1 MAATTGQLGLVT
13 PTQGTLAGTWG
24 DSVNNGI
31 TEYTNIAIAGTLTLT
46 GDGAVTLANT
56 TGDASASNITS
67 TLTGAG
73 TVTAQFAIVRVTGTL
88 TVAKV
93 VTGPSY
99 SKTYTVVNAATGG
112 IVTFKA
118 SGQTGV
124 SVAVGESAFVYFNGT
139 DYVKLVGT
147 ATAGAAG
154 GSNTQVQFN
163 SSGILSGS
171 SSLTWDGTTLSS
183 TQVNI
188 TGQGTLRL
196 QDTTGGEYVGLRS
209 PSALGASYT
218 LTFPADDG
226 TSGQALITDG
236 SGGLSW
242 STAASGDVYG
252 PGSSTD
258 NAVARFDSTTGKL
271 LQNSVVL
278 IGDTGAVTGVTDLSA
293 SGSVTLSGG
302 TANGVTYLN
311 GSKVLTSGSALTFDG
326 TRLGIGTASPDSLGL
341 LTTEVNGNS
350 LNISRTASTTGRAG
364 WFSQNTAETIRLFSE
379 VYGASATNTGFGL
392 TLAGYGVIQT
402 QGTAS
407 NGLII
412 GTGTNDPLIFG
423 QNNTEGMR
431 LTSTGLGIGTSS
443 PVAPLH
449 VYRASSSS
457 VRIDTDASTSSTQ
470 LNFAIAGTNK
480 WSMYRPSSS
489 NDLRMFDN
497 ATAIDVM
504 TWQVGGNVGIGT
516 SSPTVALDVVG
527 QIKTSG
533 SSFSSPNIQSSG
545 VLRIGTTAAED
556 VRFGTNSTERMRL
569 DSAGNLGLGVTP
581 SAWAVYKSFD
591 SGSCSFN
598 TAGVQGELTSNGFFN
613 ASSQWIYK
621 ATGFANRYV
630 QNLSANG
637 VHAWFNAASGTAGNA
652 ITFTQA
658 MTLDANGDFGL
669 GTTSI
674 AAAGKTIHVNSSTAD
689 ACIRFTNSSSGAT
702 VSDGFKLQINSGDA
716 YLVNYETGFM
726 AFYTSGTERA
736 RITST
741 GDFLVGTTTTNN
753 FGGTVVQTL
762 GSSGIVDVSSAS
774 VAQNGTVNL
783 TASSAGNSFTG
794 FLSVTNFLLSNGNI
808 RTQSLYAIMGRGTNF
823 TATQLGTA
831 NGTTGGASFTVTC
844 TTTGV
849 ITVTNTYAGATQ
861 VNMTFTGH
869 KGG

>member
-1 MAATTGQLGLVT
+1 
-13 PTQGTLAGTWG
+13 
-24 DSVNNGI
+24 
-31 TEYTNIAIAGTLTLT
+31 
-46 GDGAVTLANT
+46 
-56 TGDASASNITS
+56 
-67 TLTGAG
+67 
-73 TVTAQFAIVRVTGTL
+73 
-88 TVAKV
+88 
-93 VTGPSY
+93 
-99 SKTYTVVNAATGG
+99 
-112 IVTFKA
+112 
-118 SGQTGV
+118 
-124 SVAVGESAFVYFNGT
+124 
-139 DYVKLVGT
+139 
-147 ATAGAAG
+147 
-154 GSNTQVQFN
+154 
-163 SSGILSGS
+163 
-171 SSLTWDGTTLSS
+171 
-183 TQVNI
+183 
-188 TGQGTLRL
+188 
-196 QDTTGGEYVGLRS
+196 
-209 PSALGASYT
+209 
-218 LTFPADDG
+218 
-226 TSGQALITDG
+226 
-236 SGGLSW
+236 
-242 STAASGDVYG
+242 
-252 PGSSTD
+252 
-258 NAVARFDSTTGKL
+258 
-271 LQNSVVL
+271 
-278 IGDTGAVTGVTDLSA
+278 
-293 SGSVTLSGG
+293 
-302 TANGVTYLN
+302 
-311 GSKVLTSGSALTFDG
+311 
-326 TRLGIGTASPDSLGL
+326 
-341 LTTEVNGNS
+341 
-350 LNISRTASTTGRAG
+350 
-364 WFSQNTAETIRLFSE
+364 
-379 VYGASATNTGFGL
+379 
-392 TLAGYGVIQT
+392 
-402 QGTAS
+402 
-407 NGLII
+407 
-412 GTGTNDPLIFG
+412 
-423 QNNTEGMR
+423 
-431 LTSTGLGIGTSS
+431 
-443 PVAPLH
+443 
-449 VYRASSSS
+449 
-457 VRIDTDASTSSTQ
+457 
-470 LNFAIAGTNK
+470 
-480 WSMYRPSSS
+480 
-489 NDLRMFDN
+489 
-497 ATAIDVM
+497 
-504 TWQVGGNVGIGT
+504 
-516 SSPTVALDVVG
+516 
-527 QIKTSG
+527 
-533 SSFSSPNIQSSG
+533 
-545 VLRIGTTAAED
+545 LRIGTTAAED